1 MRVSR
6 WEGESG
12 CTAYPYMIEG
22 SGSQTPPRPGVAGRL
37 GAAGIGD
44 GKRELQGLI
53 LCLRVVNRP
62 VRCEVSLQALR
73 DGPRTPQTFL
83 TAVPSRQTRRGT
95 STPTAMPSI
104 TDHIDRLTT
113 TMKSVKASAS
123 TITQRHHPRLFTR
136 SVLTTPLGDLIR
148 DIDPS
153 ELGLFTL
160 VPPPQ
165 QQSRVDAQSRPPPE
179 ITRVEVVSAT
189 PLRKHPSAQR
199 RNVLVQPKEPE
210 PEVFAEAALKYID
223 R

>member
-1 MRVSR
+1 
-6 WEGESG
+6 
-12 CTAYPYMIEG
+12 
-22 SGSQTPPRPGVAGRL
+22 
-37 GAAGIGD
+37 
-44 GKRELQGLI
+44 
-53 LCLRVVNRP
+53 
-62 VRCEVSLQALR
+62 
-73 DGPRTPQTFL
+73 
-83 TAVPSRQTRRGT
+83 
-95 STPTAMPSI
+95 
-104 TDHIDRLTT
+104 
-113 TMKSVKASAS
+113 MKSVKASAS
-123 TITQRHHPRLFTR
+123 TITQRNHPRLFTR
-136 SVLTTPLGDLIR
+136 SVLSTPLGDLIR

-165 QQSRVDAQSRPPPE
+165 QQSRVNVQSRPPPE